1 MLRET
6 EHHRYNTVYLPW
18 RQDTEYPNGIQ
29 HLCVVC
35 CKQGR
40 GPLSPA
46 IKSGVSRDK
55 GWVLTCGM
63 LAVRVDLYGDQ
74 AEREHT
80 DHAAERQEEGE
91 VSITA
96 R

>member
-1 MLRET
+1 M
-6 EHHRYNTVYLPW
+6 
-18 RQDTEYPNGIQ
+18 
-29 HLCVVC
+29 
-35 CKQGR
+35 
-40 GPLSPA
+40 
-46 IKSGVSRDK
+46 